1 MKIKKLRSIS
11 EVLQLIKSIDP
22 DTAVTRYMITSLIK
36 NGKINSSISGN
47 KVLVDYDEVF
57 SALGLYYD

>member
-11 EVLQLIKSIDP
+11 EVLKLIKSIDP

-36 NGKINSSISGN
+36 NGIINSLISGN

>member
-11 EVLQLIKSIDP
+11 EVLKLIKSIDP

-36 NGKINSSISGN
+36 NGKINSLISGN